1 MTFERASFMAP
12 PEVMCYGKVVFLSR
26 RAARQAIR
34 RHADRSGLN
43 AYRCPYCS
51 IPTSDTHSGLERWH
65 IGHRPY
71 SPPPTPQLKAEP

>member
-1 MTFERASFMAP
+1 MTFERATFTAP
-12 PEVMCYGKVVFLSR
+12 PELMCHGKVVYLSR
-26 RAARQAIR
+26 KTARWAIR
-34 RHADRSGLN
+34 QHPDRKGLN

-51 IPTSDTHSGLERWH
+51 DPEAKVINWH